1 MLSAAIWQV
10 SVIRQE
16 QASHSERRTGMIG
29 LATGAMVLAIKLAMI
44 FVLADLRGSR
54 RAKQAA

>member
-1 MLSAAIWQV
+1 
-10 SVIRQE
+10 
-16 QASHSERRTGMIG
+16 MIG